1 MPAFNSV
8 LNESPQERINS
19 TFQFV
24 QTLAGPLNN
33 WEDRSRL
40 VLLGWAGCGWDP
52 VTRMRTTP
60 HPAHQAAGAPRWRWA
75 SSCTH
80 RAARCCSRGSA
91 SRRRTRCGSP
101 RSSPHSGC
109 PADLWGGQGASTPA
123 GRLTPRPLERS
134 AEPPAASEARAR
146 RRCAALGSALPH
158 WAPQGPRVLGLLLSD
173 QRQPHPTPLA
183 RLLVHWVHWAHR
195 AEGERGGRNPVHTLG
210 PCALSISF

>member
-24 QTLAGPLNN
+24 QTLAGLLNN

-40 VLLGWAGCGWDP
+40 VLLGWAGCGWGP

-60 HPAHQAAGAPRWRWA
+60 PTPL
-75 SSCTH
+75 T
-80 RAARCCSRGSA
+80 
-91 SRRRTRCGSP
+91 RRR
-101 RSSPHSGC
+101 
-109 PADLWGGQGASTPA
+109 AL
-123 GRLTPRPLERS
+123 
-134 AEPPAASEARAR
+134 R
-146 RRCAALGSALPH
+146 RG
-158 WAPQGPRVLGLLLSD
+158 VGLLLAHIG
-173 QRQPHPTPLA
+173 QRDAAVAVLPAAGGLGADHPAVLLTRVVRLICGEGRAPAPQQGDSHPDPWSAPQNHLLRQKPEPDGDAQRSAQPSLTGHRRAHASWASYSATSGSPTLA

-210 PCALSISF
+210 PWALSISF